1 MAEKRNWLINLFKP
15 KTKKGT
21 FNTAVTMKG
30 YEPTFSSF
38 GSSTFYSDIILSS
51 IRMKARYFGKLEPK
65 HVRNVSGRNET
76 ITEGSVAKLLKNPNA
91 YQTTYDFL
99 TQAFFIRELQD
110 NCFIYPDYYKNNEGV
125 KVYTGLYILL
135 PSETPTIKED
145 EHGNLLISFKIDG
158 YNSEIIF
165 KLDEVA
171 IWKKNIEDH
180 TFLGGGKYTNNARA
194 DLLQSLEAYH
204 QIKNSI
210 AEAAKLSCA
219 FDGIIK
225 VNALSG
231 DYERNKAVRNQFI
244 DDLKN
249 GRSGIGVLDAGSEYQ
264 PLSRQLKMVD
274 AATMKEIKE
283 NILIH
288 EGVTLDMLTGKF
300 TNEDRESF
308 YESIIQP
315 AAISLGQALTKVIF
329 TQWQQSHGDQIELFA
344 HKIDLMSTTEKIS
357 LITATIS
364 AGVFKIDEYRE
375 MLGYAP
381 LENGEGQAR
390 PRGFNNLDGA
400 ADPQTPTPQ
409 GEETNQEVEQQ

>member
-1 MAEKRNWLINLFKP
+1 MAKENWLTKIFKP

-30 YEPTFSSF
+30 YEPAFSSF
-38 GSSTFYSDIILSS
+38 GSSTLYSDIILSS
-51 IRMKARYFGKLEPK
+51 IKMKARYFGKLEPK

-99 TQAFFIRELQD
+99 TQAFFMRELQD
-110 NCFIYPDYYKNNEGV
+110 NCFIYPDYYKTNEGT
-125 KVYTGLYILL
+125 KVYTGLYVLL
-135 PSETPTIKED
+135 PSETPEIREED
-145 EHGNLLISFKIDG
+145 GNLYISFKIDG

-165 KLDEVA
+165 NLDEIA
-171 IWKKNIEDH
+171 IWKKDIEDH
-180 TFLGGGKYTNNARA
+180 TFLGGGRYNNSAKA
-194 DLLQSLEAYH
+194 DLLQSLETYH
-204 QIKNSI
+204 QIKNSV

-231 DYERNKAVRNQFI
+231 DYERNKVVRNQFI
-244 DDLKN
+244 EDLKN

-274 AATMKEIKE
+274 AATMKEIKD

-288 EGVTLDMLTGKF
+288 EGVTIEMLMGKF
-300 TNEDRESF
+300 TNEDRESL
-308 YESIIQP
+308 YETHIQP

-329 TQWQQSHGDQIELFA
+329 SQWQQSHGDQIELYA

-364 AGVFKIDEYRE
+364 AGVFKIDEYRD
-375 MLGYAP
+375 MLGYPP

-400 ADPQTPTPQ
+400 TDPSQTTPT
-409 GEETNQEVEQQ
+409 GDNTNQEME